1 MHNLSNA
8 KIRVMILALDEWAGL
23 LAGRVNHMRTSSVE
37 LIILEI
43 LGKEHAHLTSHQVYE
58 QIRGRLP
65 AVNPS
70 TVYRALERLAAQ
82 GKVSVSDM
90 GSGSAVYEALN
101 EGMHHHLVC
110 QKCGAVITLGN
121 HEVEHFFEEIQAKNQ
136 FQIHTNHLILFGLC
150 AQCQESASDENDD

>member
-1 MHNLSNA
+1 
-8 KIRVMILALDEWAGL
+8 
-23 LAGRVNHMRTSSVE
+23 MRTSSVE

-43 LGKEHAHLTSHQVYE
+43 LGREHTHLTSHQVYE

-70 TVYRALERLAAQ
+70 TVYRALERLAGQ

-90 GSGSAVYEALN
+90 GSGSAVYEGMS
-101 EGMHHHLVC
+101 EGVHHHLVC
-110 QKCGAVITLGN
+110 QRCGQVITLGN
-121 HEVEHFFEEIQAKNQ
+121 HEVEHFFEEIADKNK

-150 AQCQESASDENDD
+150 AGCQELNRIENDD